1 MLKPYHVIKTII
13 FPFFLVATLAT
24 TACSNKGRP
33 KGTDVV
39 SRAYQMID
47 AQQPNE
53 AIHLLEKSLRD
64 EPQNR
69 DYKAVLA
76 SAYAHR
82 AGFKVQKLV
91 PILKK
96 AQDFQRLQGENSA
109 GDPQNL
115 KPLALDAK
123 SLISKAGA
131 LHEVFSSIPAI
142 EVQQVPDLSHAI
154 DLLGDLGPEMRP
166 SDAIYRVVLQ
176 IILFKHYLV
185 ERLLGESPAKTN
197 QELESCRIDSAGFVD
212 SFQILSNLLLS
223 VYADL
228 SIAHPSQT
236 ATFERLSSETSNSVS
251 SALKT
256 TNSIS
261 TLDKNSL
268 MFLKFTIIKAGF
280 GKVILCH

>member
-1 MLKPYHVIKTII
+1 MKKVLTAI
-13 FPFFLVATLAT
+13 FLGVLLLA

-33 KGTDVV
+33 RATDVV

-53 AIHLLEKSLRD
+53 AIRLLEKSLRD
-64 EPQNR
+64 DPRNR
-69 DYKAVLA
+69 DYKVVLA

-96 AQDFQRLQGENSA
+96 AQDFQRLQGETPTA
-109 GDPQNL
+109 GSDATTGQ
-115 KPLALDAK
+115 KVKALAFDAK

-131 LHEVFSSIPAI
+131 LHDVFASIPAV
-142 EVQQVPDLSHAI
+142 EVDQIPDLGHAI
-154 DLLGDLGPEMRP
+154 DLLGELGPDLRP
-166 SDAIYRVVLQ
+166 SEAIYRVVLE

-185 ERLLGESPAKTN
+185 EKLLGESPAKTN
-197 QELESCRIDSAGFVD
+197 QQLEACRIDSETFVET
-212 SFQILSNLLLS
+212 FQLLSNLLIS
-223 VYADL
+223 IYSDL

-236 ATFERLSSETSNSVS
+236 PTFQRLTEETSSAVS

-280 GKVILCH
+280 GKVIVCH